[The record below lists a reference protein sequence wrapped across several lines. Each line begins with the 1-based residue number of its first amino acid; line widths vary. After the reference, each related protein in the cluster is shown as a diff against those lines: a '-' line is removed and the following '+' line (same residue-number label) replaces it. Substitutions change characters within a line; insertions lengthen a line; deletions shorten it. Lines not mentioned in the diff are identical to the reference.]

1 MSGKLFLP
9 CFSSFPILVKHSTIV
24 CKILSLDILQISIA
38 LCFTRIGKEEEQGRK
53 SFPLTLM
60 VFLFH
65 ESEAF
70 LISLC
75 CSGYYVYVWNK
86 SSWRKLL
93 LCGYNVKNIYLTMYL
108 LYWTFDEK
116 SWFLKLYFMRSREW
130 NVFNFKIFFGK
141 SCIFVT

>member
-9 CFSSFPILVKHSTIV
+9 CFSSFPIIVKHSAIV

-75 CSGYYVYVWNK
+75 CSGVAKEKVQSMYEIKVLEENFCYAV
-86 SSWRKLL
+86 
-93 LCGYNVKNIYLTMYL
+93 TM
-108 LYWTFDEK
+108 
-116 SWFLKLYFMRSREW
+116 
-130 NVFNFKIFFGK
+130 
-141 SCIFVT
+141 

>member
-1 MSGKLFLP
+1 MKKTTIRVSVKLFLP
-9 CFSSFPILVKHSTIV
+9 CFSSFPILVKHSAIV

-75 CSGYYVYVWNK
+75 CSGVLSMYEIKVLEENFCYAV
-86 SSWRKLL
+86 
-93 LCGYNVKNIYLTMYL
+93 TM
-108 LYWTFDEK
+108 
-116 SWFLKLYFMRSREW
+116 
-130 NVFNFKIFFGK
+130 
-141 SCIFVT
+141 